1 MGIATEKSV
10 IYEFNTDVNT
20 TSQMLNIIKINLLC
34 FHNLCNLWYFVIV
47 RNFLYFY
54 QGATREVTAN
64 PLEGMTEEEKEVE
77 AMKLMQMI
85 DRLKELNTIKP
96 MSVSKD
102 GKLVELGKTDE
113 NEDDE

>member
-1 MGIATEKSV
+1 
-10 IYEFNTDVNT
+10 
-20 TSQMLNIIKINLLC
+20 
-34 FHNLCNLWYFVIV
+34 
-47 RNFLYFY
+47 
-54 QGATREVTAN
+54 
-64 PLEGMTEEEKEVE
+64 MTQEEKEVE